1 MLRYAA
7 TIAQIKHLNTRIMI
21 NFPMVTKE
29 KSFRGISFSEVVVVD
44 QRSDK
49 ETENQN
55 LLPNLSFF
63 KRRQLLNYEEI
74 QK

>member
-1 MLRYAA
+1 
-7 TIAQIKHLNTRIMI
+7 
-21 NFPMVTKE
+21 MVTKE